1 MLYIYQRLFLL
12 SQRQYLLRQRLLEPG
27 LSGTCRRL
35 LAAFFRAGGSVAVAG
50 AMAAPAAAGNSPPYT
65 LELINASD
73 AGTPGKEIR
82 ADDARIVSDHPISAA
97 QGATALHIIGQRA
110 DVQRVRKTLNVNGSQ
125 SVGIKVKGHRARLS
139 LDGGG
144 RIVNGATGIAIDGNQ
159 AQVRLSRPFNVGGP
173 LSTGVRIVG
182 YSARALGEGF
192 GTVLDRATA
201 FHIIGDR
208 ARVELYDPALDQAA
222 APQEPGGI
230 IPYQLPVSATT
241 GPASGQTSGQAR
253 PAGSV
258 TAGATGIRIS
268 GIRSMVRLHD
278 SSTIDGADSYGVV
291 LESPRGE
298 VYRDGGSMRISG
310 GGTGIAARG
319 AFSQVSLQAGT
330 TAVTGN
336 GSTGI
341 MISAGN
347 TRLDTRTNSLLTV
360 DQDAVG
366 IRIAGSRAQ
375 ASLGGRIT
383 VGPGATALQAI
394 GQVSPDGIPEEGA
407 MAINGHAATIT
418 ARGLGASGM
427 AASGQDNTSLPHL
440 INRGLIDIDPL
451 HLEAGKPAPAPEALA
466 IPVHELGFGL
476 SVSAPLGG
484 QRTTRANA
492 TNEGTITVH
501 NAGVG
506 MVASFP
512 GAIVTNQGIINL
524 EADASSRSTSGRH
537 YGMVALNGATALNDT
552 QGVINVNADGAQAF
566 HADSSSILI
575 NRGAVNLNGVPMPE
589 ARLPHQPDVTP
600 TGSDDQQFV
609 VSAPLDLG
617 GRKLSVGGQGR
628 GASQSPTGTPLAK
641 GSNRMLITST
651 LSNGTL
657 FIHGDGTLTNDGS
670 ARDVTLVAL
679 GTMRNALGATLT
691 LSSNK
696 SSMVHADMVNS
707 GTLTLSQP
715 LKVTGTLTNRPDG
728 SIHLSG
734 AGALRYGQGGTVV
747 NHGNVIAEKAGTG
760 KSRHAIYVASPG
772 GGLATN
778 TGKLVARDGY
788 GIMTSAGP
796 MGPAPRGNVPS
807 ASGTRDPARSLFIN
821 RGSIDFTATGRT
833 RSALRVHQHT
843 GHDLLN
849 DEGGEITVR
858 GDKAMAM
865 HSNSDSQLVNRGII
879 NLGEKGTTDTGMA
892 AMVLSKRNT
901 SGAIVN
907 DDSGVINVH
916 ASRSHAFQIAGT
928 GSILINRGK
937 VNLLCPDKS
946 CGVFRNTSTR
956 GRDVSGTEADT
967 GFVFNPLFSQQ
978 KDKPEPQ
985 ALRATRSLAGYV
997 IGTRPDGGAGT
1008 LDGAHLDASA
1018 VSIDT
1023 TFATGT
1029 ASRQARFDKVLRGSR
1044 IDGIEH
1050 IRSRSAAWH
1059 AQAYRD
1065 GDGDVGVMMTKND
1078 YRQLVP
1084 DAALQPIAAAMEQ
1097 GYDGSPLFRS
1107 LELASVAD
1115 IGHALRQLSGAG
1127 IAASLQPL
1135 RTLEQRFT
1143 RFSDDMPG
1151 NRAGFGFR
1159 LVGSRHGQPEARLG
1173 SSTYDLVALRQ
1184 RFELGHDARLTARY
1198 GFASVKSGSTTN
1210 AGLNGRSQLF
1220 GLHYAQPLGRAQL
1233 EGEFRYTQHQAGTRR
1248 TLRYGDVNLQ
1258 PRADQRRDQFSSQFS
1273 LAMPHTLASGLTLE
1287 PLLGL
1292 KLRHQRDAALTE
1304 RDAGTYA
1311 LRLSAARDSA
1321 VDGVLGLRVRYDA
1334 INFRNGRGWRADAE
1348 LLGRPTLYRQ
1358 AGIRQAGFASVPAAG
1373 RFELPASGN
1382 HRLGYDGKLG
1392 LSHHGRDSRFEVS
1405 AFASRDNG
1413 ASDVGLS
1420 TSYRYAF

>member
-12 SQRQYLLRQRLLEPG
+12 NQHQYLLRQRLLEPG

-35 LAAFFRAGGSVAVAG
+35 LAAFFRAGGSMAVAG
-50 AMAAPAAAGNSPPYT
+50 AMAAPAVAGNSPPYT

-82 ADDARIVSDHPISAA
+82 ANDVRIVSDRPISAA

-110 DVQRVRKTLNVNGSQ
+110 DVQRVSKTLNVNGSQ

-182 YSARALGEGF
+182 YSARAVGEGF

-208 ARVELYDPALDQAA
+208 ARVALYDPALDQAA
-222 APQEPGGI
+222 APQEPDGI

-241 GPASGQTSGQAR
+241 GPASGQAR

-278 SSTIDGADSYGVV
+278 SSTIDGADSHGVV

-310 GGTGIAARG
+310 GGTGIAVRG
-319 AFSQVSLQAGT
+319 SFSQATLQAGT

-347 TRLDTRTNSLLTV
+347 TRLDTRADSLMTV
-360 DQDAVG
+360 DQGAVG
-366 IRIAGSRAQ
+366 IRIAGSRTQ
-375 ASLGGRIT
+375 ASLGGRMT
-383 VGPGATALQAI
+383 VGPGAMALQAV

-466 IPVHELGFGL
+466 IPAHELGFGL

-492 TNEGTITVH
+492 TNEGTITVR

-506 MVASFP
+506 MVASSP

-552 QGVINVNADGAQAF
+552 QGVINVNADGARAF

-575 NRGAVNLNGVPMPE
+575 NRGAVNLNGAPMPE
-589 ARLPHQPDVTP
+589 ARLPRQRDVAQPPPGDE
-600 TGSDDQQFV
+600 QFV

-617 GRKLSVGGQGR
+617 GRKLSVGGPDK
-628 GASQSPTGTPLAK
+628 GASQSPAGTPLAK

-670 ARDVTLVAL
+670 ARDITLMAF
-679 GTMRNALGATLT
+679 GTVRNALGATLA
-691 LSSNK
+691 LSSTK
-696 SSMVHADMVNS
+696 PSMVHADMVNS

-715 LKVTGTLTNRPDG
+715 LRITGTLTNRADG
-728 SIHLSG
+728 SVHLSG
-734 AGALRYGQGGTVV
+734 AGSLRYAQGGTVV
-747 NHGNVIAEKAGTG
+747 NHGTVIAEKAGTD

-796 MGPAPRGNVPS
+796 MGPAPRSDSPS
-807 ASGTRDPARSLFIN
+807 ASATRERVRSLFIN
-821 RGSIDFTATGRT
+821 RGSIDFTASDRA
-833 RSALRVHQHT
+833 RSALLVNRHT

-858 GDKAMAM
+858 GNKAIAM

-879 NLGEKGTTDTGMA
+879 NLGEKGTTDTGMV

-901 SGAIVN
+901 PGAIVN

-916 ASRSHAFQIAGT
+916 ANRSHAFQIAGT
-928 GSILINRGK
+928 SSILINRGK
-937 VNLLCPDKS
+937 VNLLCPDNS
-946 CGVFRNTSTR
+946 CSVFRNAGTR
-956 GRDVSGTEADT
+956 ARDASGTPADT
-967 GFVFNPLFSQQ
+967 GFAFNPLFSN
-978 KDKPEPQ
+978 KSEPQ
-985 ALRATRSLAGYV
+985 ALRAKRSLAGYV
-997 IGTRPDGGAGT
+997 IGTRPGGGAGT
-1008 LDGAHLDASA
+1008 LDGGHLDASA

-1023 TFATGT
+1023 AFATGT
-1029 ASRQARFDKVLRGSR
+1029 ASRQARFDKVLRGNR

-1050 IRSRSAAWH
+1050 IRSRSAAWR

-1084 DAALQPIAAAMEQ
+1084 DAALQPIAAALEQ
-1097 GYDGSPLFRS
+1097 GYDGSPLFHS

-1210 AGLNGRSQLF
+1210 AGLNGRSQLL

-1233 EGEFRYTQHQAGTRR
+1233 EGEFRYAQHQAGTRR

-1304 RDAGTYA
+1304 RDAGAYA

-1334 INFRNGRGWRADAE
+1334 INLRNGRGWRADAE

-1358 AGIRQAGFASVPAAG
+1358 TGLRQASFASAPAAG
-1373 RFELPASGN
+1373 RFDLPASGGN
-1382 HRLGYDGKLG
+1382 RLGYDGKLG